1 MNRSLSTP
9 TPSARLMSRRE
20 MLEFMGTAA
29 AVTIFGCGRGQSA
42 PPDSIG
48 GENLQ
53 STAVAAAIPSCVVRP
68 EQTEGPY
75 FIDEKLNR
83 SDIRSEPSDGSIRQG
98 VPLRLAFQVSRVEG
112 GSCAPLSGARVDIWQ
127 CDAVGV
133 YSDVRDMNVDSRG
146 KKFLRGYQVTNTG
159 GSAEFLTIY
168 PGWYP
173 GRAVHI
179 HFKVRNDPASRQG
192 SQATPLQHQ
201 RTPHYD
207 KRRRFRLPAR
217 RKTTH
222 TNVDQGFGR
231 LRSEVRYRSSDDLTL
246 DLLLSSKESDLD
258 KQIAFTAIFT
268 DRQHTFAMADAML
281 HFFNHQAHH
290 RGQLTTLISQLG
302 YDYPIA
308 GVM

>member
-29 AVTIFGCGRGQSA
+29 AVAIFGCGRGQSA

-53 STAVAAAIPSCVVRP
+53 STAVAAV
-68 EQTEGPY
+68 
-75 FIDEKLNR
+75 K
-83 SDIRSEPSDGSIRQG
+83 PSDGSIRQG

-146 KKFLRGYQVTNTG
+146 KKFLRGSQVTNAG

-179 HFKVRNDPASRQG
+179 HFKIRNDPASRQG
-192 SQATPLQHQ
+192 
-201 RTPHYD
+201 Y
-207 KRRRFRLPAR
+207 
-217 RKTTH
+217 
-222 TNVDQGFGR
+222 
-231 LRSEVRYRSSDDLTL
+231 E
-246 DLLLSSKESDLD
+246 
-258 KQIAFTAIFT
+258 FT
-268 DRQHTFAMADAML
+268 
-281 HFFNHQAHH
+281 
-290 RGQLTTLISQLG
+290 SQLYFDESITDQVHKQPPYNTKGRRTTTNEADFGFRRGGKQLMPTLTKDAQG
-302 YDYPIA
+302 YTAKFDI
-308 GVM
+308 GLQIT